1 MIPSTQL
8 RGYSKCTP
16 TGMGTERPRSWTWK
30 GFSKSKPNCSH
41 LQAVEVLNISITLN
55 VIQPGPHS
63 PLNNCPTHIS
73 YVLSTSYKS
82 FIYQS
87 SMYFLPNIYLSQIK
101 FYFISKFKLLYYS
114 YCIYIPYYNLKFWWL
129 LVRLIQERSPPDLF
143 ISINSYRKTV
153 PILKIFDLHGKFPRL
168 HWPHNSRP
176 TCNKFVTKIKLNSN
190 TKIDVQIE
198 NYTTEKYAT
207 WGLFRNA
214 CLI

>member
-1 MIPSTQL
+1 MYTNRYGNRKAKELNLERIFKKQAQL
-8 RGYSKCTP
+8 QPP
-16 TGMGTERPRSWTWK
+16 TS
-30 GFSKSKPNCSH
+30 S
-41 LQAVEVLNISITLN
+41 QVLNISITLN

-168 HWPHNSRP
+168 H
-176 TCNKFVTKIKLNSN
+176 
-190 TKIDVQIE
+190 
-198 NYTTEKYAT
+198 
-207 WGLFRNA
+207 
-214 CLI
+214 